1 MMISFESFKQ
11 VEVDHFNEK
20 TVSFITNQWLVDK
33 FGLRSRQESIERKV
47 IEHRKIVKHNLKRL
61 MKL

>member
-33 FGLRSRQESIERKV
+33 FGLRSEQESIERKV
-47 IEHRKIVKHNLKRL
+47 TY
-61 MKL
+61 